1 MPMLA
6 QVITMIK
13 VTAVLFSLIIPLFG
27 VITVQSLVAPITP
40 SSTTFDVIRRNS
52 RTSSTQQYIS
62 QNDNQ
67 QQEEQDDDDSEYCNN
82 KNNNKE
88 ENYSDSDSLS
98 SSSSSSSMFSMASLN
113 NRLKEVKEKESKLP
127 LVVLDS
133 MLPRQVLELEVN
145 NALLIKLVRDCITR
159 EKPYIGMLGLA
170 RLQTGETIHLTKGV
184 EVIIVEDKLQ
194 SIAPSVEG
202 NNRGGGGGGIK
213 MTFKATGRRFE
224 IEKEEGSVDTAAGG
238 GWTEAKVQ
246 FLDSQQ
252 EEEDEINNYR
262 NNGSED
268 EDEDKNG
275 DRNDENDEYNRMA
288 VARAITKSN
297 EFTNPNMN
305 MPNNLSLV
313 DRWIELAKEKERTP
327 GQIDTLL
334 KVLGK
339 IPPTDQPTERAF
351 WIGALIN
358 PLPAMGVALEI
369 RPALLTAKKAE
380 QRVEIALNGIHRSI
394 KYMDGS
400 SAGLV

>member
-1 MPMLA
+1 MLA
-6 QVITMIK
+6 QVITMIRA
-13 VTAVLFSLIIPLFG
+13 TSLLFVLIIPLFG

-40 SSTTFDVIRRNS
+40 SSTTTFIIRQNS

-62 QNDNQ
+62 QNDDQ
-67 QQEEQDDDDSEYCNN
+67 QQEEQDDDDSEYSNN
-82 KNNNKE
+82 KSNDKE
-88 ENYSDSDSLS
+88 ENYSD
-98 SSSSSSSMFSMASLN
+98 SSSSSSMFSMASLN

-145 NALLIKLVRDCITR
+145 NALLIELVRDCITR

-194 SIAPSVEG
+194 SIAPSVKGKNKE
-202 NNRGGGGGGIK
+202 GGGGIK

-224 IEKEEGSVDTAAGG
+224 IEKEQGSVETAGG

-246 FLDSQQ
+246 FLDSEQ

-262 NNGSED
+262 SNGADD
-268 EDEDKNG
+268 ENG
-275 DRNDENDEYNRMA
+275 NRNDENDEYNRMA

-297 EFTNPNMN
+297 ELTNPNMN

-334 KVLGK
+334 KELGK
-339 IPPTDQPTERAF
+339 IPPTHQPTERAF

>member
-6 QVITMIK
+6 QVITMIRA
-13 VTAVLFSLIIPLFG
+13 TPLLFLLIIPLFG

-40 SSTTFDVIRRNS
+40 SSTTFIIRRNS

-67 QQEEQDDDDSEYCNN
+67 QQEEQDDDDSEYSNN

-88 ENYSDSDSLS
+88 ENYSDSSL
-98 SSSSSSSMFSMASLN
+98 SSSMFSMTSLN

-145 NALLIKLVRDCITR
+145 NALLIELVRDCITR

-184 EVIIVEDKLQ
+184 EVVIVEDKLQ
-194 SIAPSVEG
+194 SIAPSVKG
-202 NNRGGGGGGIK
+202 NNKGGGGGIK

-224 IEKEEGSVDTAAGG
+224 IEKEEGSVETAGG

-262 NNGSED
+262 SNGLDD
-268 EDEDKNG
+268 ENG
-275 DRNDENDEYNRMA
+275 DSNDENDEYNRMA

-400 SAGLV
+400 SARLV

>member
-1 MPMLA
+1 MLA
-6 QVITMIK
+6 QVITMIRA
-13 VTAVLFSLIIPLFG
+13 TSLLFVLIIPLFG

-40 SSTTFDVIRRNS
+40 SSTTTFIIRQNS

-62 QNDNQ
+62 QNDDQ
-67 QQEEQDDDDSEYCNN
+67 QQEEQDDDDSEYSNN
-82 KNNNKE
+82 KSNDKE
-88 ENYSDSDSLS
+88 ENYSD
-98 SSSSSSSMFSMASLN
+98 SSSSSSMFSMASLN

-145 NALLIKLVRDCITR
+145 NALLIELVRDCITR

-194 SIAPSVEG
+194 SIAPSVKGKNKE
-202 NNRGGGGGGIK
+202 GGGGIK

-224 IEKEEGSVDTAAGG
+224 IEKEQGSVETAGG

-262 NNGSED
+262 SNGADD
-268 EDEDKNG
+268 ENG
-275 DRNDENDEYNRMA
+275 NRNDENDEYNRMA

-297 EFTNPNMN
+297 ELTNPNMN

-327 GQIDTLL
+327 GQINTLL
-334 KVLGK
+334 KELGK
-339 IPPTDQPTERAF
+339 IPPTHQPTERAF

>member
-1 MPMLA
+1 MLA
-6 QVITMIK
+6 QVITMIRA
-13 VTAVLFSLIIPLFG
+13 TSLLFVLIIPLFG

-40 SSTTFDVIRRNS
+40 SSTTTFIIRQNS

-62 QNDNQ
+62 QNDDQ
-67 QQEEQDDDDSEYCNN
+67 QQEEQDDDDSEYSNN
-82 KNNNKE
+82 KSNDKE
-88 ENYSDSDSLS
+88 ENYSD
-98 SSSSSSSMFSMASLN
+98 SSSSSSMFSMASLN

-145 NALLIKLVRDCITR
+145 NALLIELVRDCITR

-194 SIAPSVEG
+194 SIAPSVKGKNKE
-202 NNRGGGGGGIK
+202 GGGGIK

-224 IEKEEGSVDTAAGG
+224 IEKEQGSVETAGG

-262 NNGSED
+262 SNGADD
-268 EDEDKNG
+268 ENG
-275 DRNDENDEYNRMA
+275 NRNDENDEYNRMA

-297 EFTNPNMN
+297 ELTNPNMN

-334 KVLGK
+334 KELGK
-339 IPPTDQPTERAF
+339 IPPTHQPTERAF

>member
-1 MPMLA
+1 MLA
-6 QVITMIK
+6 QVITMIRA
-13 VTAVLFSLIIPLFG
+13 TSLLFVLIIPLFG

-40 SSTTFDVIRRNS
+40 SSTTTFIIRQNS

-62 QNDNQ
+62 QNDDQ
-67 QQEEQDDDDSEYCNN
+67 QQEEQDDDDSEYSNN
-82 KNNNKE
+82 KSNDKE
-88 ENYSDSDSLS
+88 ENYSD
-98 SSSSSSSMFSMASLN
+98 SSSSSSMFSMASLN

-145 NALLIKLVRDCITR
+145 NALLIELVRDCITR

-194 SIAPSVEG
+194 SIAPSVKGKNKE
-202 NNRGGGGGGIK
+202 GGGGIK

-224 IEKEEGSVDTAAGG
+224 IEKEQGSVETAGG

-262 NNGSED
+262 SNGADD
-268 EDEDKNG
+268 ENG
-275 DRNDENDEYNRMA
+275 NRNDENDEYNRMA

-297 EFTNPNMN
+297 ELTNPNMN

-327 GQIDTLL
+327 GQINTLL
-334 KVLGK
+334 KELGK
-339 IPPTDQPTERAF
+339 IPPTHQPTERAF

-400 SAGLV
+400 STGLV

>member
-1 MPMLA
+1 MLIHISRMPMLA
-6 QVITMIK
+6 QVITMIRA
-13 VTAVLFSLIIPLFG
+13 TSLLFVLIIPLFG

-40 SSTTFDVIRRNS
+40 SSTTTFIIRQNS

-62 QNDNQ
+62 QNDDQ
-67 QQEEQDDDDSEYCNN
+67 QQEEQDDDDSEYSNN
-82 KNNNKE
+82 KSNDKE
-88 ENYSDSDSLS
+88 ENYSD
-98 SSSSSSSMFSMASLN
+98 SSSSSSMFSMASLN

-145 NALLIKLVRDCITR
+145 NALLIELVRDCITR

-194 SIAPSVEG
+194 SIAPSVKGKNKE
-202 NNRGGGGGGIK
+202 GGGGIK

-224 IEKEEGSVDTAAGG
+224 IEKEQGSVETAGG

-262 NNGSED
+262 SNGADD
-268 EDEDKNG
+268 ENG
-275 DRNDENDEYNRMA
+275 NRNDENDEYNRMA

-297 EFTNPNMN
+297 ELTNPNMN

-334 KVLGK
+334 KELGK
-339 IPPTDQPTERAF
+339 IPPTHQPTERAF

>member
-1 MPMLA
+1 MLA
-6 QVITMIK
+6 QVITMIRA
-13 VTAVLFSLIIPLFG
+13 TSLLFVLIIPLFG

-40 SSTTFDVIRRNS
+40 SSTTTFIIRQNS

-62 QNDNQ
+62 QNDDQ
-67 QQEEQDDDDSEYCNN
+67 QQEEQDDDDSEYSNN
-82 KNNNKE
+82 KSNDKE
-88 ENYSDSDSLS
+88 ENYSDSSSL
-98 SSSSSSSMFSMASLN
+98 SSSMFSMASLN

-145 NALLIKLVRDCITR
+145 NALLIELVRDCITR

-194 SIAPSVEG
+194 SIAPSVKGKNKE
-202 NNRGGGGGGIK
+202 GGGGIK

-224 IEKEEGSVDTAAGG
+224 IEKEQGSVETAGG

-262 NNGSED
+262 SNGADD
-268 EDEDKNG
+268 ENG
-275 DRNDENDEYNRMA
+275 NRNDENDEYNRMA

-297 EFTNPNMN
+297 ELTNPNMN

-327 GQIDTLL
+327 GQINTLL
-334 KVLGK
+334 KELGK
-339 IPPTDQPTERAF
+339 IPPTHQPTERAF

>member
-1 MPMLA
+1 MLA
-6 QVITMIK
+6 QVITMIRA
-13 VTAVLFSLIIPLFG
+13 TSLLFVLIIPLFG

-40 SSTTFDVIRRNS
+40 SSTTTFIIRQNS

-62 QNDNQ
+62 QNDDQ
-67 QQEEQDDDDSEYCNN
+67 QQEEQDDDDSEYSNN
-82 KNNNKE
+82 KSNDKE
-88 ENYSDSDSLS
+88 ENYSD
-98 SSSSSSSMFSMASLN
+98 SSSSSSMFSMASLN

-145 NALLIKLVRDCITR
+145 NALLIELVRDCITR

-194 SIAPSVEG
+194 SIAPSVKGKNKE
-202 NNRGGGGGGIK
+202 GGGGIK

-224 IEKEEGSVDTAAGG
+224 IEKEQGSVETAGG

-252 EEEDEINNYR
+252 EEEDEVNNYR
-262 NNGSED
+262 SNGADD
-268 EDEDKNG
+268 ENG
-275 DRNDENDEYNRMA
+275 NRNDENDDYNRMA

-297 EFTNPNMN
+297 ELTNPNMN

-327 GQIDTLL
+327 GQINTLL
-334 KVLGK
+334 KELGK
-339 IPPTDQPTERAF
+339 IPPTHQPTERAF

>member
-1 MPMLA
+1 MLA
-6 QVITMIK
+6 QVITMIRA
-13 VTAVLFSLIIPLFG
+13 TSLLFVLIIPLFG

-40 SSTTFDVIRRNS
+40 SSTTTFIIRQNS

-62 QNDNQ
+62 QNDDQ
-67 QQEEQDDDDSEYCNN
+67 QQEEQDDDDSEYSNN
-82 KNNNKE
+82 KSNDKE
-88 ENYSDSDSLS
+88 ENYSDSSSL
-98 SSSSSSSMFSMASLN
+98 SSSMFSMASLN

-145 NALLIKLVRDCITR
+145 NALLIELVRDCITR

-194 SIAPSVEG
+194 SIAPSVKGKNKE
-202 NNRGGGGGGIK
+202 GGGGIK

-224 IEKEEGSVDTAAGG
+224 IEKEQGSVETAGG

-262 NNGSED
+262 SNGADD
-268 EDEDKNG
+268 ENG
-275 DRNDENDEYNRMA
+275 NRNDENDEYNRMA

-297 EFTNPNMN
+297 ELTNPNMN

-334 KVLGK
+334 KELGK
-339 IPPTDQPTERAF
+339 IPPTHQPTERAF

>member
-1 MPMLA
+1 MLA
-6 QVITMIK
+6 QVITMIRA
-13 VTAVLFSLIIPLFG
+13 TSLLFVLIIPLFG

-40 SSTTFDVIRRNS
+40 SSTTTFIIRQNS

-62 QNDNQ
+62 QNDDQ
-67 QQEEQDDDDSEYCNN
+67 QQEEQDDDDSEYSNN
-82 KNNNKE
+82 KSNDKE
-88 ENYSDSDSLS
+88 ENYSD

-145 NALLIKLVRDCITR
+145 NALLIELVRDCITR

-194 SIAPSVEG
+194 SIAPSVKGKNKE
-202 NNRGGGGGGIK
+202 GGGGIK

-224 IEKEEGSVDTAAGG
+224 IEKEQGSVETAGG

-262 NNGSED
+262 SNGADD
-268 EDEDKNG
+268 ENG
-275 DRNDENDEYNRMA
+275 NRNDENDEYNRMA

-297 EFTNPNMN
+297 ELTNPNMN

-334 KVLGK
+334 KELGK
-339 IPPTDQPTERAF
+339 IPPTHQPTERAF

>member
-1 MPMLA
+1 MLA
-6 QVITMIK
+6 QVITMIRA
-13 VTAVLFSLIIPLFG
+13 TSLLFVLIIPLFG

-40 SSTTFDVIRRNS
+40 SSTTTFIIRQNS

-62 QNDNQ
+62 QNDDQ
-67 QQEEQDDDDSEYCNN
+67 QQEEQDDDDSEYSNN
-82 KNNNKE
+82 KSNDKE
-88 ENYSDSDSLS
+88 ENYSD
-98 SSSSSSSMFSMASLN
+98 SSSSSSMFSMASLN

-145 NALLIKLVRDCITR
+145 NALLIELVRDCITR

-194 SIAPSVEG
+194 SIAPSVKGKNQE
-202 NNRGGGGGGIK
+202 GGGGIK

-224 IEKEEGSVDTAAGG
+224 IEKEQGSVETAGG

-262 NNGSED
+262 SNGADD
-268 EDEDKNG
+268 ENG
-275 DRNDENDEYNRMA
+275 NRNDENDEYNRMA

-297 EFTNPNMN
+297 ELTNPNMN

-327 GQIDTLL
+327 GQINTLL
-334 KVLGK
+334 KELGK
-339 IPPTDQPTERAF
+339 IPPTHQPTERAF

-400 SAGLV
+400 STGLV

>member
-1 MPMLA
+1 MLV
-6 QVITMIK
+6 QVITMIRA
-13 VTAVLFSLIIPLFG
+13 TSLLFVLIIPLFG

-40 SSTTFDVIRRNS
+40 SSTTTFIIRQNS

-62 QNDNQ
+62 QNDDQ
-67 QQEEQDDDDSEYCNN
+67 QQEEQDDDDSEYSNN
-82 KNNNKE
+82 KSNDKE
-88 ENYSDSDSLS
+88 ENYSDSSSL
-98 SSSSSSSMFSMASLN
+98 SSSMFSMASLN

-145 NALLIKLVRDCITR
+145 NALLIELVRDCITR

-194 SIAPSVEG
+194 SIAPSVKGKNKE
-202 NNRGGGGGGIK
+202 GGGGIK

-224 IEKEEGSVDTAAGG
+224 IEKEQGSVETAGG

-262 NNGSED
+262 SNGAD
-268 EDEDKNG
+268 
-275 DRNDENDEYNRMA
+275 DENGNRNNENDDYNRMA

-297 EFTNPNMN
+297 ELTNPNMN

-334 KVLGK
+334 KELGK
-339 IPPTDQPTERAF
+339 IPPTHQPTERAF

>member
-1 MPMLA
+1 MLA
-6 QVITMIK
+6 QVITMIRA
-13 VTAVLFSLIIPLFG
+13 TSLLFVLIIPLFG

-40 SSTTFDVIRRNS
+40 SSTTTFIIRQNS

-62 QNDNQ
+62 QNDDQ
-67 QQEEQDDDDSEYCNN
+67 QQEEQDDDDSEYSNN
-82 KNNNKE
+82 KSNDKE
-88 ENYSDSDSLS
+88 ENYSD
-98 SSSSSSSMFSMASLN
+98 SSSSSSMFSMASLN

-145 NALLIKLVRDCITR
+145 NALLIELVRDCITR

-194 SIAPSVEG
+194 SIAPSVKGKNKE
-202 NNRGGGGGGIK
+202 GGGGIK

-224 IEKEEGSVDTAAGG
+224 IEKEQGSVETAGG

-262 NNGSED
+262 SNGADD
-268 EDEDKNG
+268 ENG
-275 DRNDENDEYNRMA
+275 NRNDENDEYNRMA

-297 EFTNPNMN
+297 ELTNPNMN

-334 KVLGK
+334 KELGK
-339 IPPTDQPTERAF
+339 IPPTHQPTERAF

-400 SAGLV
+400 SAGFV

>member
-1 MPMLA
+1 MLA
-6 QVITMIK
+6 QVITMIRA
-13 VTAVLFSLIIPLFG
+13 TSLLFVLIIPLFG

-40 SSTTFDVIRRNS
+40 SSTTTFIIRQNS

-62 QNDNQ
+62 QNDDQ
-67 QQEEQDDDDSEYCNN
+67 QQEEQDDDDSEYSNN
-82 KNNNKE
+82 KSNDKE
-88 ENYSDSDSLS
+88 ENYSD

-145 NALLIKLVRDCITR
+145 NALLIELVRDCITR

-194 SIAPSVEG
+194 SIAPSVKGKNKE
-202 NNRGGGGGGIK
+202 GGGGIK

-224 IEKEEGSVDTAAGG
+224 IEKEQGSVETAGG

-262 NNGSED
+262 SNGADD
-268 EDEDKNG
+268 ENG
-275 DRNDENDEYNRMA
+275 NRNDENDDYNRMA

-297 EFTNPNMN
+297 ELTNPNMN

-334 KVLGK
+334 RELGK
-339 IPPTDQPTERAF
+339 IPPTHQPTERAF

-400 SAGLV
+400 STGLV

>member
-1 MPMLA
+1 MLA
-6 QVITMIK
+6 QVITMIRA
-13 VTAVLFSLIIPLFG
+13 TSLLFVLIIPLFG

-40 SSTTFDVIRRNS
+40 SSTTTFIIRQNS

-62 QNDNQ
+62 QNDDQ
-67 QQEEQDDDDSEYCNN
+67 QQEEQDDDDSEYSNN
-82 KNNNKE
+82 KSNDKE
-88 ENYSDSDSLS
+88 ENYSD
-98 SSSSSSSMFSMASLN
+98 SSSSSSMFSMASLN

-145 NALLIKLVRDCITR
+145 NALLIELVRDCITR

-194 SIAPSVEG
+194 SIAPSVKGKNKE
-202 NNRGGGGGGIK
+202 GGGGIK

-224 IEKEEGSVDTAAGG
+224 IEKEQGSVETAGG

-246 FLDSQQ
+246 FLDSEQ

-262 NNGSED
+262 SNGAD
-268 EDEDKNG
+268 
-275 DRNDENDEYNRMA
+275 DENGNRNNENDDYNRMA

-297 EFTNPNMN
+297 ELTNPNMN

-334 KVLGK
+334 KELGK
-339 IPPTDQPTERAF
+339 IPPTHQPTERAF

>member
-1 MPMLA
+1 MLA
-6 QVITMIK
+6 QVITMIRA
-13 VTAVLFSLIIPLFG
+13 TSLLFVLIIPLFG

-40 SSTTFDVIRRNS
+40 SSTTTFIIRQNS

-62 QNDNQ
+62 QNDDQ
-67 QQEEQDDDDSEYCNN
+67 QQEEQDDDDSEYSNN
-82 KNNNKE
+82 KSNDKE
-88 ENYSDSDSLS
+88 ENYSD
-98 SSSSSSSMFSMASLN
+98 SSSSSSMFSMASLN

-145 NALLIKLVRDCITR
+145 NALLIELVRDCITR

-194 SIAPSVEG
+194 SIAPSVKGKNKE
-202 NNRGGGGGGIK
+202 GGGGIK

-224 IEKEEGSVDTAAGG
+224 IEKEQGSVETAGG

-262 NNGSED
+262 SNGADD
-268 EDEDKNG
+268 ENG
-275 DRNDENDEYNRMA
+275 NRNDENDDYNRMA

-297 EFTNPNMN
+297 ELTNPNMN

-334 KVLGK
+334 KELGK
-339 IPPTDQPTERAF
+339 IPPTHQPTERAF

-400 SAGLV
+400 SAGFV

>member
-1 MPMLA
+1 MLIHISRMPMLA
-6 QVITMIK
+6 QVITMIRA
-13 VTAVLFSLIIPLFG
+13 TSLLFVLIIPLFG

-40 SSTTFDVIRRNS
+40 SSTTTFIIRQNS

-62 QNDNQ
+62 QNDDQ
-67 QQEEQDDDDSEYCNN
+67 QQEEQDDDDSEYSNN
-82 KNNNKE
+82 KSNDKE
-88 ENYSDSDSLS
+88 ENYSD

-145 NALLIKLVRDCITR
+145 NALLIELVRDCITR

-194 SIAPSVEG
+194 SIAPSVKGKNKE
-202 NNRGGGGGGIK
+202 GGGGIK

-224 IEKEEGSVDTAAGG
+224 IEKEQGSVETAGG

-262 NNGSED
+262 SNGADD
-268 EDEDKNG
+268 ENG
-275 DRNDENDEYNRMA
+275 NRNDENDDYNRMA

-297 EFTNPNMN
+297 ELTNPNMN

-334 KVLGK
+334 KELGK
-339 IPPTDQPTERAF
+339 IPPTHQPTERAF

>member
-1 MPMLA
+1 MLA
-6 QVITMIK
+6 QVITMIRA
-13 VTAVLFSLIIPLFG
+13 TSLLFVLIIPLFG

-40 SSTTFDVIRRNS
+40 SSTTTFIIRQNS

-62 QNDNQ
+62 QNDDQ
-67 QQEEQDDDDSEYCNN
+67 QQEEQDDDDSEYSNN
-82 KNNNKE
+82 KSNDKE
-88 ENYSDSDSLS
+88 ENYSD
-98 SSSSSSSMFSMASLN
+98 SSSSSSMFSMASLN

-145 NALLIKLVRDCITR
+145 NALLIELVRDCITR

-194 SIAPSVEG
+194 SIAPSVKGTNKE
-202 NNRGGGGGGIK
+202 GGGGIK

-224 IEKEEGSVDTAAGG
+224 IEKEQGSVETAGG

-262 NNGSED
+262 SNGADD
-268 EDEDKNG
+268 ENG
-275 DRNDENDEYNRMA
+275 NRNDENDEYNRMA

-297 EFTNPNMN
+297 ELTNPNMN

-334 KVLGK
+334 KELGK
-339 IPPTDQPTERAF
+339 IPPTHQPTERAF

>member
-1 MPMLA
+1 MLA
-6 QVITMIK
+6 QVITMIRA
-13 VTAVLFSLIIPLFG
+13 TSLLFVLIIPLFG

-40 SSTTFDVIRRNS
+40 SSTTTFIIRQNS

-62 QNDNQ
+62 QNDDQ
-67 QQEEQDDDDSEYCNN
+67 QQEEQDDDDSEYSNN
-82 KNNNKE
+82 KSNDKE
-88 ENYSDSDSLS
+88 ENYSD
-98 SSSSSSSMFSMASLN
+98 SSSSSSMFSMASLN

-145 NALLIKLVRDCITR
+145 NALLIELVRDCITR

-194 SIAPSVEG
+194 SIAPSVKGKNKE
-202 NNRGGGGGGIK
+202 GGGGIK

-224 IEKEEGSVDTAAGG
+224 IEKEQGSVETAGG

-262 NNGSED
+262 SNGADD
-268 EDEDKNG
+268 ENG
-275 DRNDENDEYNRMA
+275 NRNDENDDYNRMA

-297 EFTNPNMN
+297 ELTNPNMN

-334 KVLGK
+334 KELGK
-339 IPPTDQPTERAF
+339 IPPTHQPTERAF